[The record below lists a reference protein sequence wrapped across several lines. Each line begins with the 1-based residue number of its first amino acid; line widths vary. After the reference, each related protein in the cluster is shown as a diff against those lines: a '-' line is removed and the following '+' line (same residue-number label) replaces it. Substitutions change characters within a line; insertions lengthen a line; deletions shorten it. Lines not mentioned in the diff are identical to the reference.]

1 MTQLLENFVVYLEQ
15 LQYEYLEHFEYG
27 TFVNVMKS
35 KHRSRI
41 SNEKKKRNRL
51 IDREDRLTAV
61 RGERVGRLG
70 EKGKGIKKKQNR

>member
-1 MTQLLENFVVYLEQ
+1 MTSATEERNFILFESKFKKWYLTQLLENFVVYLEQ

-41 SNEKKKRNRL
+41 SNEKKKET
-51 IDREDRLTAV
+51 DS
-61 RGERVGRLG
+61 
-70 EKGKGIKKKQNR
+70 